1 MVICL
6 DLFLAADRYDAGG
19 GLDPRSG
26 EWPPHPGRVLAA
38 LRSVATDA
46 DIPTLRAFECLPP
59 PTVHASD
66 LAGQGRSR
74 TYVVTNRVT
83 PEKKGTHQVHPGRTS
98 GLRARCSVFPLSP
111 RVQMV
116 WQDDESFTDDDIARL
131 DALARQVPYLGR
143 STSPVLM
150 GFQRASAMRVPVDLK
165 AYDPCEEGEFRLR
178 VAYPGYTDE
187 LNDLFQL
194 GLSAW
199 QASDGTRSQQ
209 PYRKAGILSSK
220 KIPVFP
226 SPYRDLIALRF
237 VDRRPAGRETATFA
251 AALRSM
257 VMSNTAD
264 PLPPALHG
272 HGYNGNPHVAYLG
285 LPACGGPHADGHLV
299 ALAVAIPGMDEEERR
314 RVLRGVLGSEIDGVV
329 RLKVPGHREPFELE
343 YRPDDLLPKSATS
356 WHWSRPSRR
365 WVTVTPI
372 VLDHYPKRGDFEGA
386 VRKSI
391 KLAGLPKPT
400 HVDVSAEAMT
410 TGGVRLSPRELPQ
423 RARGRLYCH
432 ARITFDQP
440 VTGPVLVGAGRYF
453 GIGLLQ
459 PESLK
464 EGDGD
469 AA

>member
-1 MVICL
+1 MATATMAIRMSRIWVCRPAVALMRMGISWL
-6 DLFLAADRYDAGG
+6 SPLRSPAWTRRNAGG
-19 GLDPRSG
+19 CS
-26 EWPPHPGRVLAA
+26 E
-38 LRSVATDA
+38 
-46 DIPTLRAFECLPP
+46 EY
-59 PTVHASD
+59 SD
-66 LAGQGRSR
+66 Q
-74 TYVVTNRVT
+74 
-83 PEKKGTHQVHPGRTS
+83 K
-98 GLRARCSVFPLSP
+98 
-111 RVQMV
+111 
-116 WQDDESFTDDDIARL
+116 
-131 DALARQVPYLGR
+131 
-143 STSPVLM
+143 LM
-150 GFQRASAMRVPVDLK
+150 
-165 AYDPCEEGEFRLR
+165 
-178 VAYPGYTDE
+178 
-187 LNDLFQL
+187 
-194 GLSAW
+194 
-199 QASDGTRSQQ
+199 
-209 PYRKAGILSSK
+209 
-220 KIPVFP
+220 
-226 SPYRDLIALRF
+226 
-237 VDRRPAGRETATFA
+237 
-251 AALRSM
+251 
-257 VMSNTAD
+257 
-264 PLPPALHG
+264 
-272 HGYNGNPHVAYLG
+272 
-285 LPACGGPHADGHLV
+285 
-299 ALAVAIPGMDEEERR
+299 
-314 RVLRGVLGSEIDGVV
+314 